1 MRIRS
6 PRSDD
11 WERCLEL
18 DASYETEIA
27 WQMEEGRRNN
37 TWSVRFRK
45 VRLPRTQRLQP
56 VVAPQERLRA
66 WERCDGFWV
75 AAEHRDVY
83 GYIGIRLEPQNRQA
97 RIIDLVVTAPSRQR
111 GIGSQLLDKATSWLA
126 RKNVEQLILECQLKA
141 QPSIAFAQ
149 ARGFSMC
156 GFQDSYWPDQEVALF
171 FRKRLR

>member
-18 DASYETEIA
+18 DASYETAIA
-27 WQMEEGRRNN
+27 WQMEEVRRGNL
-37 TWSVRFRK
+37 WSVRFRE
-45 VRLPRTQRLQP
+45 VRLPRKQRLQP
-56 VVAPQERLRA
+56 VMAPQDRLRA
-66 WERCDGFWV
+66 WERCDEFWV
-75 AAEHRDVY
+75 AAAHPHIH
-83 GYIGIRLEPQNRQA
+83 GYIGVRLEPQNRQA
-97 RIIDLVVTAPSRQR
+97 RLVDLVVASSSRRR
-111 GIGSQLLDKATSWLA
+111 GIGTQLLNKATAWLA
-126 RKNVEQLILECQLKA
+126 RKNVDQLILECQLKA

-149 ARGFSMC
+149 ERGFSMC